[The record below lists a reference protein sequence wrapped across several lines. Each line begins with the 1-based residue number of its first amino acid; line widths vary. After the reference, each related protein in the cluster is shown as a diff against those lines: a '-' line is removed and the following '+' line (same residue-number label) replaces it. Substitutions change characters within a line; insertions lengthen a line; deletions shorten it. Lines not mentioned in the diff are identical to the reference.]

1 VSRAPAN
8 AADRRDAPDIEARVR
23 AVMLEVTRHDTGS
36 VSADDDL
43 VEAFGID
50 SLEGLQILAGI
61 EKRFG
66 IRLPDDQLIHLR
78 TIRRI
83 TETVDRIQ
91 REGRS

>member
-1 VSRAPAN
+1 VIRPTAPLTGMTSTA
-8 AADRRDAPDIEARVR
+8 DIEARVR
-23 AVMLEVTRHDTGS
+23 AVMLEVTRRDTRA

-66 IRLPDDQLIHLR
+66 IRLPDDELIHLR

-83 TETVDRIQ
+83 TEIVDRIQ
-91 REGRS
+91 RGG